1 MEAQRQGEA
10 SVFEAERRHL
20 TGLAYRMLGSL
31 AEAQDV
37 VQEAYLRWHQADRD
51 QVANP
56 RAYLSQTVARLCL
69 DHLKSGRARHE
80 HYVGPW
86 LPEPVLDHAALAA
99 DDYAHDL
106 SMALM
111 LTLERL
117 SPLERASFLLHDVFD
132 MDFGEVAEVL
142 GRSPA
147 SCRQLTRRAR
157 AHVRA
162 SRPRFRP
169 SQQECERLAAAFGA
183 AVQSG
188 DTHALAQL
196 LAQDVTWYFDTGGK
210 APGALRPVIGRAKVM
225 RLISGLTKKGMP
237 GIRAVR
243 AGQIN
248 GSPGFIVERDSGD
261 VFTVAFDFRH
271 GLIANIYL
279 VINPDKLRHLDPRPQ
294 DINTQESRIVD
305 WLDRGS

>member
-1 MEAQRQGEA
+1 MDAPRQREAAVFEAQRG
-10 SVFEAERRHL
+10 HL
-20 TGLAYRMLGSL
+20 TGRAYRMLGSL

-37 VQEAYLRWHQADRD
+37 VQEAYLRWHQADCER
-51 QVANP
+51 VANP
-56 RAYLSQTVARLCL
+56 RAYLSRTVARLCL

-99 DDYAHDL
+99 GDYANDL

-132 MDFGEVAEVL
+132 LDFDEVAEAL

-147 SCRQLTRRAR
+147 SCRQLATRAR

-162 SRPRFRP
+162 SRPRFSP

-183 AVQSG
+183 AAQSG
-188 DTHALAQL
+188 DTRALAEL
-196 LAQDVTWYFDTGGK
+196 LAEDVTWYTDAGGK
-210 APGALRPVIGRAKVM
+210 VPGPLRPVTGREKVI
-225 RLISGLTKKGMP
+225 RLISGLTKKGIQ

-243 AGQIN
+243 TAQIN
-248 GSPGFIVERDSGD
+248 GSPGFIIERDSGD
-261 VFTVAFDFRH
+261 VLTVAFDFRD
-271 GLIANIYL
+271 GLIANIYQ
-279 VINPDKLRHLDPRPQ
+279 VINPDKLRHLLSRPQ
-294 DINTQESRIVD
+294 
-305 WLDRGS
+305 

>member
-1 MEAQRQGEA
+1 
-10 SVFEAERRHL
+10 
-20 TGLAYRMLGSL
+20 MLGSL
-31 AEAQDV
+31 AEAQNI
-37 VQEAYLRWHQADRD
+37 VQEAYLRWHQTDRD

-56 RAYLSQTVARLCL
+56 HAYLSQTVVRLCL

-99 DDYAHDL
+99 NDYAHDL

-117 SPLERASFLLHDVFD
+117 SPLERAAFLLHDVFD
-132 MDFGEVAEVL
+132 MDFDEVAEAL

-147 SCRQLTRRAR
+147 SCRQLAKRAR
-157 AHVRA
+157 AQVRA

-183 AVQSG
+183 AAQSG
-188 DTHALAQL
+188 DTRALAEL
-196 LAQDVTWYFDTGGK
+196 LAEDVMWHSDAGGK
-210 APGALRPVIGRAKVM
+210 VPGALRPVAGRDKAL
-225 RLISGLTKKGMP
+225 RLMSGLTKKGMA
-237 GIRAVR
+237 GIHAVR
-243 AGQIN
+243 AAQIN
-248 GSPGFIVERDSGD
+248 GSPSFIIERVSGD
-261 VFTVAFDFRH
+261 VLTMAFDFRD

-279 VINPDKLRHLDPRPQ
+279 VINPTSCATCTD
-294 DINTQESRIVD
+294 SRKISTRRNAE
-305 WLDRGS
+305 LANR

>member
-1 MEAQRQGEA
+1 MEALQQRETA
-10 SVFEAERRHL
+10 VFEARRAHL

-37 VQEAYLRWHQADRD
+37 VQDAYLRWLQADRER
-51 QVANP
+51 VANP
-56 RAYLSQTVARLCL
+56 HAYLSRTVTRLCL

-99 DDYAHDL
+99 DDYANDL

-132 MDFGEVAEVL
+132 LDFDEVAEAL
-142 GRSPA
+142 GRSSA
-147 SCRQLTRRAR
+147 SCRQLATRAR

-169 SQQECERLAAAFGA
+169 SQQECERLAAAFGVA
-183 AVQSG
+183 AQSG
-188 DTHALAQL
+188 DTHALAAL
-196 LAQDVTWYFDTGGK
+196 LAQDVTFYSDAGGK
-210 APGALRPVIGRAKVM
+210 VPGALRPVVGRDKVM
-225 RLISGLTKKGMP
+225 RLIGGLTKKGME

-243 AGQIN
+243 AAQIN
-248 GSPGFIVERDSGD
+248 GAPGFIFERDSGG
-261 VFTVAFDFRH
+261 VFTLAFDYRD
-271 GLIANIYL
+271 GLIANVYL
-279 VINPDKLRHLDPRPQ
+279 VINPDKLRHVHLRPQ
-294 DINTQESRIVD
+294 AVNTQER
-305 WLDRGS
+305 

>member
-1 MEAQRQGEA
+1 MEPRQEGEAVVFEAQRRQ
-10 SVFEAERRHL
+10 L

-31 AEAQDV
+31 DEAQDV

-56 RAYLSQTVARLCL
+56 HAYLSQTVARLCL
-69 DHLKSGRARHE
+69 DYLKSGRARHE
-80 HYVGPW
+80 HYIGPW

-99 DDYAHDL
+99 DDYADDL

-111 LTLERL
+111 LALERL

-132 MDFGEVAEVL
+132 MNFEEVADAL

-147 SCRQLTRRAR
+147 SCRQLAKRAR
-157 AHVRA
+157 THVRA

-169 SQQECERLAAAFGA
+169 AQQECERLAAAFAMA
-183 AVQSG
+183 AQSG
-188 DTHALAQL
+188 DTQALAEL
-196 LAQDVTWYFDTGGK
+196 LAGEVTLYSDAGGRV
-210 APGALRPVIGRAKVM
+210 PGALRPVIGRDKVV

-243 AGQIN
+243 ASQIN
-248 GSPGFIVERDSGD
+248 GSPGFIIERESGD
-261 VFTVAFDFRH
+261 IFTLSFDFRD
-271 GLIANIYL
+271 GRIANIYL
-279 VINPDKLRHLDPRPQ
+279 VINPDKVRHLHVQPQ
-294 DINTQESRIVD
+294 S
-305 WLDRGS
+305 